1 MKVLLISLLVA
12 PFFFASIA
20 NAEGPAAGNFEENKA
35 KILANLEERMGKLQ
49 EHKACVAAAAD
60 REAMKACREKMRGW
74 REMEKEERMA
84 MKKERMEKKMKK
96 MEAKHKEMDSQE

>member
-1 MKVLLISLLVA
+1 MKVLLISLLAA
-12 PFFFASIA
+12 PFFLASIA

-60 REAMKACREKMRGW
+60 REAMKACRDKMKGW

-84 MKKERMEKKMKK
+84 MRKERMEKKMKK
-96 MEAKHKEMDSQE
+96 MEAKHKEMDSQQ